1 MPRVLS
7 AACVGNGMRKIGK
20 VLALGDMLLCLALAG
35 AYGYIHGAG
44 GELKQMPTA
53 AMVEAEGPEEPVEIR
68 RIALT
73 FDDGP
78 HPRYTQQL
86 LDGLKE
92 RGVQATFFVTGDCVM
107 MLPDWQTPVNKG
119 VFVDLVLRKNARCG
133 AIFA

>member
-20 VLALGDMLLCLALAG
+20 ALALGDMLLCLALAG

-44 GELKQMPTA
+44 GELKQTPTA

-73 FDDGP
+73 FDDEVII
-78 HPRYTQQL
+78 
-86 LDGLKE
+86 GLSQE
-92 RGVQATFFVTGDCVM
+92 IC
-107 MLPDWQTPVNKG
+107 
-119 VFVDLVLRKNARCG
+119 CIE
-133 AIFA
+133 AISLI